1 MGELAGCLLC
11 YGYTDFLEGYCNRTL
26 VILHGGELCLRMKR
40 EMCMIIYVLL
50 NSAAFQL
57 SEAG

>member
-1 MGELAGCLLC
+1 M
-11 YGYTDFLEGYCNRTL
+11 
-26 VILHGGELCLRMKR
+26 ILHGGELCLRMKR
-40 EMCMIIYVLL
+40 EMRMIIYVLL

>member
-1 MGELAGCLLC
+1 
-11 YGYTDFLEGYCNRTL
+11 

-50 NSAAFQL
+50 NSAFQL